1 MADVYTDSDD
11 KKEDSR
17 GQKEPSDTS
26 QTKDGSG
33 PFHGVMPPNPFGLRP
48 QLKSDV
54 VTNSSHYSFNTH
66 PVYIAPSRLG
76 SSSVFSKSQTSSDT
90 DNKGPHKSS
99 VLAPSKL
106 DMLNQTDSS
115 SPSKSLL
122 RPSPLSFCV
131 QNLKQK
137 ESDVKSKE
145 KENQEKTSSGDLVPN
160 EVENVANDPEVK
172 GDSDVKGEVEKNKGS
187 DPEPKAGVLSDSF
200 SATSEA
206 TQENYFAAALTK
218 PDGKESESSSKAD
231 EKSGQFIFGQNLT
244 ERVMGVAKSPEKTK
258 EEFVFGQ
265 NLEQRV
271 IKTDPSAEE
280 HKEDESKSECLS
292 PSDKAL
298 TLEESAREF
307 QARIEKHVDFK
318 EVDVV
323 TGEEGESNVLQ
334 ATAKLFVFESH
345 GHNWVERGRGLLRL
359 NDLITPSPTEFQSRL
374 VMRTHGSLRV
384 ILNTKIWPGMTIERA
399 SSKSVR
405 ITATDGAE
413 GVKVFLIVTS
423 PKDTENILRAVDWR
437 IQQLRVRED
446 SDKPH
451 AEKRKVDQDE
461 SSNEGIS
468 KKQRQEM
475 PDEASSTGGGLKRE
489 ESDGSVIGPE
499 TDASSTSSTSSLTLR
514 SESD

>member
-1 MADVYTDSDD
+1 
-11 KKEDSR
+11 
-17 GQKEPSDTS
+17 
-26 QTKDGSG
+26 
-33 PFHGVMPPNPFGLRP
+33 
-48 QLKSDV
+48 
-54 VTNSSHYSFNTH
+54 
-66 PVYIAPSRLG
+66 
-76 SSSVFSKSQTSSDT
+76 
-90 DNKGPHKSS
+90 
-99 VLAPSKL
+99 
-106 DMLNQTDSS
+106 MLNQTDTS

-137 ESDVKSKE
+137 EADVKDKE
-145 KENQEKTSSGDLVPN
+145 KENQEKTGSDDLVSSEDNP
-160 EVENVANDPEVK
+160 VANDPEVK
-172 GDSDVKGEVEKNKGS
+172 GESEVKSEVEKNKDS
-187 DPEPKAGVLSDSF
+187 DQEAKPGVLSDSF
-200 SATSEA
+200 SATSDA
-206 TQENYFAAALTK
+206 TQENYFAVALSK
-218 PDGKESESSSKAD
+218 SDGKEAETSSVPE

-244 ERVMGVAKSPEKTK
+244 ERVTGVAKSPEKNK
-258 EEFVFGQ
+258 DEFVFGQ
-265 NLEQRV
+265 NLEERV
-271 IKTDPSAEE
+271 IKKDPAC
-280 HKEDESKSECLS
+280 EDQKQSEGNCLS
-292 PSDKAL
+292 PTDKAK

-307 QARIEKHVDFK
+307 QARTERHVEIK

-345 GHNWVERGRGLLRL
+345 GQNWVERGRGLMRL

-399 SSKSVR
+399 SNKSVR
-405 ITATDGAE
+405 ITATDGDE
-413 GVKVFLIVTS
+413 GVKVFLIMTS

-446 SDKPH
+446 SEKPQ

-468 KKQRQEM
+468 KKPRQ
-475 PDEASSTGGGLKRE
+475 DEGSSASGFKRE